1 MKLSKLLIGY
11 IEKRVIDD
19 IALLPL
25 DNKSKFEKK
34 DTIEWI
40 EEFRNLDKETL
51 DFIIEL
57 VYNQQASYID
67 SACNNCIDYIKIPG
81 LGSLRLNK
89 SRHEIL
95 KTILVNG
102 KIEQS
107 EVQAIINKNIAIK
120 NNGRKD
126 VFIDTKVL

>member
-1 MKLSKLLIGY
+1 MKLSKLIINN

-25 DNKSKFEKK
+25 DNKSKFEKI
-34 DTIEWI
+34 DTLDWI
-40 EEFRNLDKETL
+40 NKFRNLDTETIH
-51 DFIIEL
+51 FIIEL
-57 VYNQQASYID
+57 IYNQQALYMD

-95 KTILVNG
+95 KTILDKG
-102 KIEQS
+102 TIEDT
-107 EVQAIINKNIAIK
+107 EVQSIINKNIDIK
-120 NNGRKD
+120 NNNKKNISLD
-126 VFIDTKVL
+126 IKVL